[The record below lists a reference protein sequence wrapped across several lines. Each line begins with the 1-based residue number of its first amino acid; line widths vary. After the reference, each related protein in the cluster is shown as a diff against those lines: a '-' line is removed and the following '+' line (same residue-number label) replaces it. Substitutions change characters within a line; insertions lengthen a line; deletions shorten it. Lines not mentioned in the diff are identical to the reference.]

1 MKQAAMESQRMKLT
15 PAKMLSESAKP
26 ILGNIRLDF
35 AIGQL
40 RYNMLSTRSGTINST
55 MNQPPFA
62 AVSLAA
68 ATVAAGTFAYAALS
82 PQSQLFGK
90 TVVASRSPNQIA
102 LTYDDGPNDI
112 ATERLLDVLAR
123 HDVRAT
129 FFLIGRFVRQRP
141 QIARAIAAAG
151 HLIGNHTM
159 THPWLAW
166 QSDNRIRE
174 ELTGC
179 NAALEDAL
187 GQPVRYFR
195 PPHGARRPYVLRTA
209 RELGL
214 TPVQWNVMT
223 GDWNPIS
230 AETIANRAIRGVTRN
245 RKKQRAS
252 NILLHDGGDQS
263 LGAPRLPTVEATD
276 NLLRL
281 YNKQTGIE
289 FVTVDSW
296 G

>member
-1 MKQAAMESQRMKLT
+1 MT
-15 PAKMLSESAKP
+15 
-26 ILGNIRLDF
+26 
-35 AIGQL
+35 
-40 RYNMLSTRSGTINST
+40 
-55 MNQPPFA
+55 QPHFA
-62 AVSLAA
+62 AAILAA
-68 ATVAAGTFAYAALS
+68 SATAGTLVYAALS

-90 TVVASRSPNQIA
+90 TVVAGRNPKQIA

-112 ATERLLDVLAR
+112 ATERLLAVLGR
-123 HDVRAT
+123 HDVHAT

-151 HLIGNHTM
+151 HLVGNHTM

-166 QSDNRIRE
+166 QSDNCIRE

-195 PPHGARRPYVLRTA
+195 APHGARRPYVLRTA

-223 GDWNPIS
+223 GDWNPVS
-230 AETIANRAIRGVTRN
+230 AETIADRAIRGVTRN
-245 RKKQRAS
+245 RQRHRAS
-252 NILLHDGGDQS
+252 NILLHDGGDRS
-263 LGAPRLPTVEATD
+263 LGAPRLPTVDATD
-276 NLLRL
+276 NLLRI
-281 YNKQTGIE
+281 YNKQTGTE

-296 G
+296 A

>member
-1 MKQAAMESQRMKLT
+1 MVFPPAAHCHPQRYHQ
-15 PAKMLSESAKP
+15 
-26 ILGNIRLDF
+26 G
-35 AIGQL
+35 
-40 RYNMLSTRSGTINST
+40 T
-55 MNQPPFA
+55 MNQSPFA
-62 AVSLAA
+62 AAFLAT
-68 ATVAAGTFAYAALS
+68 ATAGTLVYAALS
-82 PQSQLFGK
+82 AQSQIFGK
-90 TVVASRSPNQIA
+90 VVVAGGDPNQIA

-112 ATERLLDVLAR
+112 ATERLLEVLGR

-166 QSDNRIRE
+166 QSDRRIRE

-187 GQPVRYFR
+187 GQPIRYFR

-214 TPVQWNVMT
+214 TPVHWNVMPE
-223 GDWNPIS
+223 DWTPIS
-230 AETIANRAIRGVTRN
+230 AQEIADRTVHGITRN
-245 RKKQRAS
+245 RKNHRAS
-252 NILLHDGGDQS
+252 NILLHDGGDRS

-276 NLLRL
+276 KLLHL
-281 YNKQTGIE
+281 YNKQTNIK